1 MLTAPCSYRTVGSVD
16 QDPGGN
22 ARKVSPHE
30 SLRSNQ
36 GERRLDL
43 RVRASR
49 EEVGGVRHA
58 LESLGLPAVMLDD
71 AALLVS
77 ELVSNSIR
85 HSGLRPEDEI
95 RITADLSDQ
104 RRLRVMV
111 RDRPAGQPRPP
122 VSMSI
127 RPPPGAESGWGLYL
141 VDQVA
146 SHWGTIDD
154 GEGGGYWFELRTET
168 P

>member
-1 MLTAPCSYRTVGSVD
+1 MLTAPCSYRTVGGVD

-22 ARKVSPHE
+22 ARKVGPHE

-49 EEVGGVRHA
+49 EEVAGVRHA

-111 RDRPAGQPRPP
+111 RDRSAGQPPPP

-127 RPPPGAESGWGLYL
+127 RPAPGAESGWGLYL
-141 VDQVA
+141 VDQIA
-146 SHWGTIDD
+146 SHWGTVDD